1 MKVQSVLIPV
11 NKFTLK
17 EATDWLLEHKYRLRK
32 VDVTEDFY
40 RFRQSEPSRGM
51 YYTKTLPNGVRLVM
65 LEPDRAV
72 PFF

>member
-1 MKVQSVLIPV
+1 MRVQSVLIPV
-11 NKFTLK
+11 KKFSLK

-32 VDVTEDFY
+32 VDVTDEYY
-40 RFRQSEPSRGM
+40 RFRQSEPSRGS
-51 YYTKTLPNGVRLVM
+51 YHTKVLPNGVRLVF